1 MPIPVIRKKVGK
13 SVSSEI
19 KETGRHICH
28 MKSLQVKSKN
38 EYK

>member
-1 MPIPVIRKKVGK
+1 MPSPVTRKEVGK
-13 SVSSEI
+13 SIPSEI
-19 KETGRHICH
+19 KETGRHVCH